1 MQKKAKKDGLAAHDV
16 EVMEPVHD
24 AKQEICFSQEEFIQ
38 NMRLLEEKDQLLE
51 ELTASHK
58 RLQADFENFR
68 RRTRIEK
75 EELSQVITESVMI
88 KLLPV
93 IDNFD
98 RALISA
104 HVQDA
109 AAIIEGVELI
119 YRQFL
124 STMEKMD
131 IRPISAV
138 GSSFDPKLHEA
149 VMSVPDE
156 NCPDGTVVEEFQRG
170 YTFGS
175 KAIRPSMVKVV
186 TNC

>member
-1 MQKKAKKDGLAAHDV
+1 MQKKTKKEDISAHDV
-16 EVMEPVHD
+16 EVMEPVD
-24 AKQEICFSQEEFIQ
+24 DVKQEICFSQEEFTQ
-38 NMRLLEEKDQLLE
+38 NMRLIEEKEQMLD
-51 ELTASHK
+51 ELTAAHK

-75 EELSQVITESVMI
+75 EELSQVITESVMT

-98 RALISA
+98 RALTSA
-104 HVQDA
+104 PVQDA
-109 AAIIEGVELI
+109 TAIVEGVELI

-124 STMEKMD
+124 TTLEKMD
-131 IRPISAV
+131 IRPITAV

-170 YTFGS
+170 YTLGA